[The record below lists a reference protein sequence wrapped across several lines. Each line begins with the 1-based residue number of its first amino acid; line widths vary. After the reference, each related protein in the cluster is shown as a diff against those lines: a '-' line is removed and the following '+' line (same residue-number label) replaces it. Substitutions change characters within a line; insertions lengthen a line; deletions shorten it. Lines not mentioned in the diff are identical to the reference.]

1 MYRIVL
7 VSYATN
13 RGEIS
18 CLCYRRVFTSVY
30 NKLKGNIYNTTE
42 ASPLLANDKTP
53 TNTQENRIQVLP
65 T

>member
-18 CLCYRRVFTSVY
+18 CLCYRPVFTSVY
-30 NKLKGNIYNTTE
+30 NKSKGNIYNTTE
-42 ASPLLANDKTP
+42 ALQLIASDKTP
-53 TNTQENRIQVLP
+53 PIHRKIEAT
-65 T
+65 